1 MATKDTNTGLLSKV
15 AKFVRNPTTNWSDLD
30 NPQPAAD
37 VGYNKQ
43 ALKEMIERKRQN
55 DFVRKREFD
64 QLRKL
69 RNRDPSVSVDGTG
82 RPSFYQSSMPSNI
95 GVRAV
100 TLKKIDEIEAQ
111 MSKQWWRGKQAGAEH
126 QNAGEAGGNALT
138 TDGTEQSSQPGQ
150 PGHGSLSA
158 TATARTSDGVPVS
171 SDKGDAYADFE
182 LTQPADPGVES
193 LSPSRGVSSDFVA
206 TRDNPNAA
214 GANQKPRARG
224 SEGEGSG
231 FLTSKLFAVE
241 LSDDTT
247 DPDLEEAAIRFAN
260 GDDQGAESGLLDVL
274 KRHGQTSLAAE
285 IWTAALFDLYRAT
298 GQQGRFEDIAIDF
311 AERFGRSAPAW
322 FSMPEQLGI
331 AIPTPPKSKVKVNA
345 APVQVAIWTCPETL
359 NATAMN
365 DLHLALANAPLP
377 WHLDWVPLQ
386 SIESDALNLLSQLF
400 SSWCTL
406 RVKLRFVGADRLE
419 KALAKRTPSGDKN
432 VALDWWQLRMD
443 ALRIMRLQD
452 EFELV
457 ALDYCVTFEVSP
469 PAWQDARCGYVSE
482 RSTRVEEVET
492 AKATLSGSTVP
503 PDAGDQAHTVPVGL
517 DNAPAVMVE
526 LVGEITGDAV
536 DALQKLE
543 TGRHQGA
550 GRLVVSC
557 AKLIRVDFSAA
568 GSLLNWVANREN
580 EGCNV
585 QFRDV
590 HRLVGA
596 FFNVIGINEHAR
608 VVLRSN

>member
-30 NPQPAAD
+30 NTEPAAD

-95 GVRAV
+95 GERAV

-111 MSKQWWRGKQAGAEH
+111 MSKQWWKGKQAGAEH
-126 QNAGEAGGNALT
+126 QNAGEAGGSASA
-138 TDGTEQSSQPGQ
+138 TDGTAQSSPPVQPGNG
-150 PGHGSLSA
+150 PLGA
-158 TATARTSDGVPVS
+158 AVS
-171 SDKGDAYADFE
+171 SGMGDAHADFE

-214 GANQKPRARG
+214 AANQKPGARG

-231 FLTSKLFAVE
+231 FSTSKLFAVE

-260 GDDQGAESGLLDVL
+260 GDDQGAEAGLLDVL
-274 KRHGQTSLAAE
+274 KRHGQTSPAAE

-298 GQQGRFEDIAIDF
+298 GQQDRFEDIAIDF

-331 AIPTPPKSKVKVNA
+331 TVATPSISKFKTSV
-345 APVQVAIWTCPETL
+345 APVQVAIWTCPAAL

-377 WHLDWVPLQ
+377 WHLDWAPLQ

-406 RVKLRFVGADRLE
+406 RVKLRFLGADRLE
-419 KALAKRTPSGDKN
+419 KALAKRTPSGDKT

-482 RSTRVEEVET
+482 RNSRVEAVET
-492 AKATLSGSTVP
+492 ANATLPGSAVP
-503 PDAGDQAHTVPVGL
+503 SDAGDQAYTVLVGL
-517 DNAPAVMVE
+517 EDTPAVVVE
-526 LVGEITGDAV
+526 LVGEIMGDAV
-536 DALQKLE
+536 DALKKLE